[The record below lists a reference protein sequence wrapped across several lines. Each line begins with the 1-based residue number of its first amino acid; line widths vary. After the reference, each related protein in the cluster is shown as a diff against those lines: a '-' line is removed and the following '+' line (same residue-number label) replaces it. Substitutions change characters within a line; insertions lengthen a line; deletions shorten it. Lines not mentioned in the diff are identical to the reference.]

1 MLQQLTIKNY
11 ALIREL
17 SFKPS
22 AQLNVITGE
31 TGAGK
36 SIMLG
41 ALGLLMGNRSDSK
54 VLWDENEKCV
64 TEGVFDIKN
73 YKLQPFFETED
84 LDYDDLTVIRRE
96 ISPGG
101 KSRAFIN
108 DTPVTLD
115 VMKKLG
121 SLLMDIHSQHE
132 TLQIGN
138 QIFQLRLIDSFA
150 GAQEKVDHYHT
161 QWLLYTQ
168 AKKAFERLQ
177 KEANSLREEADYIAF
192 QLDELDKAS
201 FEKGEQSSL
210 ESELQIIEHA
220 AEIKTRLQGML
231 AALSQSD
238 FSSLNTL
245 REARLHAQAIADYSD
260 DYKNI
265 FNRLESVVIEL
276 DDLVNEIETADDRT
290 EIDPQRG
297 QFVQERL
304 STLYRL
310 LKKHH
315 VENLEELFSVH
326 ETLKEKNDITS
337 NVDEALDKAK
347 KAYDKSFKHVM
358 EAGEA
363 LRELRMKAK
372 EPLCQ
377 QLISLLQHLGIPN
390 AHLEID
396 FQAIDPTAEGID
408 KVELLFSANKGMKP
422 RPLSQVASGGEF
434 SRVMFCIKY
443 IMAQKTAMPTLVLD
457 EIDTGISGEVA
468 LKLGDMM
475 REMAKQH
482 QVITITHLPQI
493 AAKGAA
499 HYFVYKEDSSTKTI
513 SNIRH
518 LNQDERIQEIAKMI
532 GGTSPSKIA
541 IENAQELLNN

>member
-238 FSSLNTL
+238 FYC
-245 REARLHAQAIADYSD
+245 RL
-260 DYKNI
+260 
-265 FNRLESVVIEL
+265 FR
-276 DDLVNEIETADDRT
+276 
-290 EIDPQRG
+290 
-297 QFVQERL
+297 
-304 STLYRL
+304 
-310 LKKHH
+310 
-315 VENLEELFSVH
+315 
-326 ETLKEKNDITS
+326 
-337 NVDEALDKAK
+337 
-347 KAYDKSFKHVM
+347 
-358 EAGEA
+358 
-363 LRELRMKAK
+363 
-372 EPLCQ
+372 
-377 QLISLLQHLGIPN
+377 
-390 AHLEID
+390 
-396 FQAIDPTAEGID
+396 
-408 KVELLFSANKGMKP
+408 
-422 RPLSQVASGGEF
+422 
-434 SRVMFCIKY
+434 
-443 IMAQKTAMPTLVLD
+443 
-457 EIDTGISGEVA
+457 
-468 LKLGDMM
+468 
-475 REMAKQH
+475 
-482 QVITITHLPQI
+482 
-493 AAKGAA
+493 
-499 HYFVYKEDSSTKTI
+499 
-513 SNIRH
+513 
-518 LNQDERIQEIAKMI
+518 
-532 GGTSPSKIA
+532 
-541 IENAQELLNN
+541 